1 MREYIKYLSIITIVS
16 LMSCQKQ
23 TLENDRMY
31 AEGGLISFSTK
42 VETKAPIIENLNED
56 SFGVY
61 GYNYSSLTNWNTYKA
76 QATPNTFYKQLINC
90 DSNGACSYT
99 YQPIVKNNVT
109 ETVDPDNFING
120 QKKWELN
127 QKYAFFAYYPYTA
140 PTSYPSPGA
149 LVPSPAEQINV
160 PYIEYTLPIKNGDS
174 VDPDNLLDIM
184 TSRVLEYS
192 ATLGTVVRFVFN
204 HRLFCIELNGNN
216 FNETE
221 VKVSDLSMTI
231 SGIHYNKTKIYMDN
245 SLPSESELT
254 SESES
259 TETGT
264 YTATFPLITADQTKI
279 VEPGKGAT
287 SLSGLNG
294 EKNVVLIPQDS
305 SNGATKLK
313 VEVKF
318 KKDNADSYT
327 IRSSEF
333 DINFIEGKKYSLTI
347 NFIGQKVLL
356 VEADPL
362 PWDSKNINHSFD

>member
-1 MREYIKYLSIITIVS
+1 MREYIKYLYLSIIFIVS

-31 AEGGLISFSTK
+31 AEGGLISFSSK

-61 GYNYSSLTNWNTYKA
+61 GYNYSSLTNWNTYKT
-76 QATPNTFYKQLINC
+76 QATPNTFYKQLIEC

-99 YQPIVKNNVT
+99 YQPIVQNGVE
-109 ETVDPDNFING
+109 ETIDPDNFING

-140 PTSYPSPGA
+140 PTSYSGAFVLSPS
-149 LVPSPAEQINV
+149 EQINV
-160 PYIEYTLPIKNGDS
+160 PYIEYTLPIENGAS
-174 VDPDNLLDIM
+174 VDPDNMLDIM

-216 FNETE
+216 FNETD
-221 VKVSDLSMTI
+221 VAISDLSMTI

-245 SLPSESELT
+245 SLPSESE
-254 SESES
+254 S
-259 TETGT
+259 TNKGT

-279 VEPGKGAT
+279 VESGKGAT

-294 EKNVVLIPQDS
+294 EKIIVLIPQDS

-318 KKDNADSYT
+318 KKDNADTYT
-327 IRSSEF
+327 TRSSEF
-333 DINFIEGKKYSLTI
+333 DINFLEGKKYSLTI
-347 NFIGQKVLL
+347 NFVGQKVLL